1 MTIEEISQALAHLAA
16 ELHQINANLT
26 AAAPQVAPVAPAP
39 VAPAPV
45 PVPAPAASH
54 TLPPRPGG
62 PGSGAANHLA
72 NILNGGHGIPS
83 SHISPEE
90 QAKRDARQRALLAC
104 NEATRAMAMASV
116 QRIVLPRPN
125 LQDFIND
132 PNYHWSGWD
141 ILAAAQAHPSPGTHV
156 PRPI

>member
-16 ELHQINANLT
+16 ELHAINANLT
-26 AAAPQVAPVAPAP
+26 AAAPLVAPVAPAP
-39 VAPAPV
+39 S
-45 PVPAPAASH
+45 SH
-54 TLPPRPGG
+54 TLPPRPGN
-62 PGSGAANHLA
+62 PTAGAASHLA
-72 NILNGGHGIPS
+72 NILNGGTGIPTN
-83 SHISPEE
+83 HISPEE

-132 PNYHWSGWD
+132 PNYHWPGWD
-141 ILAAAQAHPSPGTHV
+141 ILAAAQTHPGPGTHV

>member
-1 MTIEEISQALAHLAA
+1 MTIDDLIHEVQQLQHGVALLAA
-16 ELHQINANLT
+16 EMRQANT
-26 AAAPQVAPVAPAP
+26 AAPQI
-39 VAPAPV
+39 APAPV
-45 PVPAPAASH
+45 PVPAPSH

-62 PGSGAANHLA
+62 PGSGAANHL
-72 NILNGGHGIPS
+72 NNLLTGGMGIPT
-83 SHISPEE
+83 SHITPEE

-116 QRIVLPRPN
+116 QRIVTPRPN